1 MRTCA
6 LRADSKGQALL
17 EFALI
22 LPILLMLVL
31 GILEFGRAWNLAQMM
46 SDVAREGTRQAVIA
60 DPTITEQ
67 SVKDF
72 MAQKL
77 ETAGVPVGAMSP
89 PSGSIEFTDTNG
101 VATWHPPTGTPVT
114 GTIRIPYSWMF
125 FGGAFRPIVLTSS
138 FTMRME

>member
-1 MRTCA
+1 MKIRA

-22 LPILLMLVL
+22 LPILLLLVL
-31 GILEFGRAWNLAQMM
+31 GIIEFGRAWNLAQLM
-46 SDVAREGTRQAVIA
+46 SDTAREGTRRAVIA

-72 MAQKL
+72 MAGKL
-77 ETAGVPVGAMSP
+77 ESGGVPVSAITITFS
-89 PSGSIEFTDTNG
+89 E
-101 VATWHPPTGTPVT
+101 TGTNWHTGANQV
-114 GTIRIPYSWMF
+114 GTITIPYSFMF
-125 FGGAFRPIVLTSS
+125 FSRAFGPINLVSS